1 MVLSPFIY
9 VSLQAIINHSCMR
22 KRLRLAKRLRRLLI
36 LSLLATSVCAEAQQF
51 VVADME
57 SRVPIRDVFIHTND
71 NQNTQSKWDGTFSL
85 KEGFTRINI
94 SHLNY
99 EKRYVLTSELKGDTI
114 WLMPRMNALREV
126 VIYGERR
133 FDNRMSQMMKT
144 RGDQKLD
151 AQWSRIKIPAGFNPL
166 GFALWMYDLT
176 FRKSVEERAR
186 RKKALKEV
194 RKQEEEYEQRWDAL
208 EGKQEDEPNKLD
220 K

>member
-1 MVLSPFIY
+1 
-9 VSLQAIINHSCMR
+9 MR
-22 KRLRLAKRLRRLLI
+22 KLLI
-36 LSLLATSVCAEAQQF
+36 LSLLAVSACAEAQQF

-57 SRVPIRDVFIHTND
+57 SRVPIRDVYIHTND

-85 KEGFTRINI
+85 NEGFSRINF

-99 EKRYVLTSELKGDTI
+99 EKRYVLKPELKGDTI
-114 WLMPRMNALREV
+114 FLMPRMNALREV
-126 VIYGERR
+126 VVYGERR
-133 FDNRMSQMMKT
+133 FDNRMAQMMKT
-144 RGDQKLD
+144 RADQNLD
-151 AQWSRIKIPAGFNPL
+151 AQLARIKIPAGFNPL

-208 EGKQEDEPNKLD
+208 EQKKEQPETVNN
-220 K
+220 

>member
-1 MVLSPFIY
+1 
-9 VSLQAIINHSCMR
+9 MR
-22 KRLRLAKRLRRLLI
+22 KLLI

-85 KEGFTRINI
+85 KEGFTRINV

-133 FDNRMSQMMKT
+133 FDNRMAQMMKT
-144 RGDQKLD
+144 RADQNLD
-151 AQWSRIKIPAGFNPL
+151 AQLARIKIPAGFNPL
-166 GFALWMYDLT
+166 GFASWLYDLT

-208 EGKQEDEPNKLD
+208 EREKEDEPNKLD